1 MVIKLGTRISEIVS
15 PGLPY
20 GWRCRIDHNRHRL
33 GFSLLLGGLPA
44 VCVAFIAPKWV
55 RDHGKLQLLGD
66 SRSGVIQALAP
77 EMTGLRVVPPGGTLD
92 PYRLGPS

>member
-1 MVIKLGTRISEIVS
+1 MVIKLGTRISEIGAQGCLMAGDAV
-15 PGLPY
+15 LIITDTN
-20 GWRCRIDHNRHRL
+20 W
-33 GFSLLLGGLPA
+33 GFSLLLGGVPA

-77 EMTGLRVVPPGGTLD
+77 EMTCHQGAL
-92 PYRLGPS
+92 